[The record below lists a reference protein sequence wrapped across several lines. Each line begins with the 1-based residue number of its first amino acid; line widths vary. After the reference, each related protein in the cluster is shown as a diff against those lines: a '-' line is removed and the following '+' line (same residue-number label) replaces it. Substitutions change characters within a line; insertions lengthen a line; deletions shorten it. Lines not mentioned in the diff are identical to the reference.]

1 MKKNSIKISLL
12 FFTVIFTGLVLFS
25 CNQQNEPAGNTQEQA
40 VEDTLLAQVDTFC
53 HFIKD
58 DFQPAVVS
66 GKASQEKLQKLFLKA
81 RILFKKFEWASEYFL
96 GFVTKKVNGP
106 PVQEVENADLMNPT
120 FIYPI
125 DPHGLQ
131 VMEEMLF
138 PKYDTT
144 KKKKLIKELNL
155 LQADCKVYKT
165 YFSKHHL
172 PDWKILDAAKLEV
185 FRILTLGITGYD
197 NPLTLNSMEESAVSL
212 KSLRNVLRHYTGKDQ
227 DSGLIRRINGAI
239 AYLQE
244 NTDFDSFNRAKF
256 ITEYGNKISVGI
268 TKIEDQYGYPL
279 KYNRMLRQDA
289 KTLFDSTAF
298 NVNAFAPGH
307 KSYITEKKVQLG
319 KKLFFDPSLSGPGT
333 RSCASCHQPDKAFTD
348 GLKKHTSIHADT
360 LLNRNTPTLINAAL
374 QSNYFYDMRA
384 LTLEDQAN
392 DVIHTKAEMDG
403 SLKDIVSHL
412 RKKKTYRKLFSKAFP
427 AKNRA
432 PIDSS
437 NVLNAIASY
446 VRSLTK
452 LNSRFDQYMRGDS
465 SALTPEEI
473 KGFNLFMGKAKCAT
487 CHFMPLFN
495 GVTPPDFTESEAEV
509 IGVPKSLTD
518 SVIDPD
524 LGWYNI
530 NGVSSYKHA
539 FKTPTVRNI
548 DRTAP
553 YMHNGIDTTLEQ
565 VMEFY
570 NNAGVVGLGIKLKN
584 NTLPEDSLHLTDKEI
599 DDIIAFMKSLDS
611 R

>member
-1 MKKNSIKISLL
+1 VVLL
-12 FFTVIFTGLVLFS
+12 LTVAFAAVVLFS
-25 CNQQNEPAGNTQEQA
+25 CKQQKRHTSTKPERAI
-40 VEDTLLAQVDTFC
+40 EDSVLAQVDTFY

-66 GKASQEKLQKLFLKA
+66 GEAGPEKLQQLFLKT

-96 GFVTKKVNGP
+96 GFVTEKVNGP

-138 PKYDTT
+138 PKYDSTQ
-144 KKKKLIKELNL
+144 KEKLIKELDL
-155 LQADCKVYKT
+155 LQSDCKVYKT
-165 YFSKHHL
+165 YFANHHL

-185 FRILTLGITGYD
+185 FRIVTLGITGYD

-212 KSLRNVLRHYTGKDQ
+212 KSLRNVLRHYTDKAQG
-227 DSGLIRRINGAI
+227 SSLIRQVNGAI
-239 AYLQE
+239 TYLQE
-244 NTDFDSFNRAKF
+244 NSDFDSFNRAMF
-256 ITEYGNKISVGI
+256 ITEYGNKISTGI
-268 TKIEDQYGYPL
+268 AKIEDQYGYPL

-298 NVNAFAPGH
+298 NVNAFAPGQQ
-307 KSYITEKKVQLG
+307 SFMTRKKVKLG

-348 GLKKHTSIHADT
+348 GLAKNTSIHADT
-360 LLNRNTPTLINAAL
+360 LLNRNTPTLINSAL

-403 SLKDIVSHL
+403 SLKDIVHRL
-412 RKKKTYRKLFSKAFP
+412 RKKKAYRKLFSKAFP
-427 AKNRA
+427 GKNDTA
-432 PIDSS
+432 IDSS
-437 NVLNAIASY
+437 NVLNALASY

-465 SALTPEEI
+465 NALTPQEV

-495 GVTPPDFTESEAEV
+495 GVTPPDFTVSEAEV
-509 IGVPKSLTD
+509 IGVPKSLAD
-518 SVIDPD
+518 SVIDYD
-524 LGWYNI
+524 LGWYNVI
-530 NGVSSYKHA
+530 GVSSYKYA

-548 DRTAP
+548 DKTAP
-553 YMHNGIDTTLEQ
+553 YMHNGVYDSLEQ
-565 VMEFY
+565 VMKFY
-570 NNAGVVGLGIKLKN
+570 NNAGAVGLGIKLKN